1 MPQTVPEHGTVPPS
15 SALRFSVLGPVRAW
29 AGDRELALGPL
40 KQRRVLAL
48 LLCRA
53 GHTVSLDEL
62 TEAVWEKDP
71 PRTAR
76 KNLQLYVFGIRRVLR
91 EAGAGD
97 RLVLA
102 PGGYR
107 LKVAEDELDS
117 LCLATLAREG
127 HDAAARGDAAA
138 AARILRRARVLR
150 VGSPLGELA
159 ASEPLRAEADRLE
172 LRHLAAC
179 EDWAEA
185 ALDAGLPREVAE
197 ITRDLI
203 ERHPLRERLRS
214 AHMTALHRSGRR
226 AEALAAY
233 DELRKLLA
241 RELGISPSPAFEA
254 AYRAVLE
261 DEHRRERTPADRRVP
276 CAGLSGEAEDFT
288 GRAAV
293 AAEIAHVVPTAGSL
307 TLLVGQ
313 PGAGKTALALRA
325 ARRLDSAFPDG
336 RIIVRL
342 RERDGSA
349 RSVSSIV
356 AELLAYTD
364 RPRPS
369 STDPEREAAHWRS
382 WSSAR
387 RVLLVLD
394 DAPDEATVRALVP
407 GGRASTVVTA
417 RGQLAGLCPTRR
429 IQVPALSADEALDFL
444 TKLTGSGRVRSDPA
458 SAERIVARCGRIPL
472 AVRAAG
478 LKLVVLPH
486 LRLAEYAARLAEPD
500 TVLDHLEVGDLQVR
514 ARAARGWLELRPS
527 HAAVL
532 RALARLA
539 PSARFA
545 AADAAALTGIPAG
558 RLCIELESMIEN
570 GALLA
575 PGEEASACSATYAL
589 PYLTHLYARSAA
601 VPA

>member
-1 MPQTVPEHGTVPPS
+1 PTSP
-15 SALRFSVLGPVRAW
+15 ALRFCVLGPVRAW

-40 KQRRVLAL
+40 KQRRVLAM

-53 GHTVSLDEL
+53 GNAVSLDAL
-62 TEAVWEKDP
+62 TEAVWEKDA

-76 KNLQLYVFGIRRVLR
+76 KNLQLYVFGIRRVLA
-91 EAGAGD
+91 EAGAED
-97 RLVLA
+97 RLVLQ

-107 LKVAEDELDS
+107 LRVAEHELDS
-117 LCLATLAREG
+117 LRLAALARQG
-127 HDAAARGDAAA
+127 HDAAVGGNAER
-138 AARILRRARVLR
+138 AARILRQAKDLR

-159 ASEPLRAEADRLE
+159 ASDSLRAEADRLE

-185 ALDAGLPREVAE
+185 ALEAGPAEEVAE
-197 ITRDLI
+197 ATQDLI

-214 AHMTALHRSGRR
+214 AHMTALHRAGRR

-254 AYRAVLE
+254 AYRAILA
-261 DEHRRERTPADRRVP
+261 DENGRDRMRAHRRVP
-276 CAGLSGEAEDFT
+276 GVRLPAETEEFT
-288 GRAAV
+288 GRADIVAELSEAV
-293 AAEIAHVVPTAGSL
+293 SHSGSL

-325 ARRLDSAFPDG
+325 ARRLGSEFPDG
-336 RIIVRL
+336 MVIVRL

-349 RSVSSIV
+349 RPLTSTV

-364 RPRPS
+364 EPERS
-369 STDPEREAAHWRS
+369 CADPEREAARWRT
-382 WSSAR
+382 WSAGR
-387 RVLLVLD
+387 RVLLILD
-394 DAPDEATVRALVP
+394 DAPDEATVRTLFP
-407 GGRASTVVTA
+407 GGRSSALVTA
-417 RGQLAGLCPTRR
+417 RGQLAGLSPTRR
-429 IQVPALSADEALDFL
+429 IQVTPLPADEALDFL
-444 TKLTGSGRVRSDPA
+444 TTVAGPGRVRSDPA
-458 SAERIVARCGRIPL
+458 SAERIVASCGGIPL
-472 AVRAAG
+472 AIRAAG

-514 ARAARGWLELRPS
+514 AQAARGWRDLRPS

-532 RALARLA
+532 LSLARLE

-545 AADAAALTGIPAG
+545 ATDAAALTGIAPD
-558 RLCIELESMIEN
+558 RLCIELESMIEK
-570 GALLA
+570 GALVSPPTGA
-575 PGEEASACSATYAL
+575 EPADRSATYSL
-589 PYLTHLYARSAA
+589 PYLTHLYARSTAA
-601 VPA
+601 RG